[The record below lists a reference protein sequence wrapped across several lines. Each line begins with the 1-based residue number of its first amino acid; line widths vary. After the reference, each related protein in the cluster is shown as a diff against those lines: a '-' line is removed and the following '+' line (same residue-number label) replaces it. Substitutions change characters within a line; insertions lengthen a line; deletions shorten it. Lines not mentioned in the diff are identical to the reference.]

1 MIRFSCKHCGQKIRV
16 PEVGAGRKGTCPKC
30 KNIVFVPN
38 NVEDIKPVTSQAE
51 PSASEIISGDSILDS
66 RRYDIAQESEA
77 AGDGTVKGSASD
89 KAMEELQR
97 LQGSLRREEPELLPE
112 RKLPWYIDIVIYPIS
127 KAGLSMLGIF
137 IGVPLLME
145 AFVKAL
151 FLLTGIFPPFYV
163 FAVFFLVINLFIN
176 ITIRLYR
183 YWYLSECIRDSAE
196 GQIRAPETV
205 ASTPGFGELLSIF
218 LKIFVCIIVLSA
230 PMYFYLLKSLGIE
243 RSFGSMF
250 SFTLFFLWTMVT
262 EVGRSGIT
270 FHLLLFFAVFF
281 FPMTILSVVMF
292 DSYRGLNPLLIV
304 SSIFSTFAPYCGLIL
319 VLCVLWLPVILIRK
333 FIVTQV
339 VSFQSSLFLYLP
351 RAISIYLMLVGA
363 HLLGRFYWRYQEK
376 LNWEV

>member
-16 PEVGAGRKGTCPKC
+16 PEVGAGRKGKCPKC
-30 KNIVFVPN
+30 NNIVVVPK
-38 NVEDIKPVTSQAE
+38 VEDIKPVASQTE
-51 PSASEIISGDSILDS
+51 PSASEIISGDSILDPHH
-66 RRYDIAQESEA
+66 YDIAQESKA
-77 AGDGTVKGSASD
+77 AGDGTVKGIASD
-89 KAMEELQR
+89 KALDELQR
-97 LQGSLRREEPELLPE
+97 LQGSLRRVEPEPLPE
-112 RKLPWYIDIVIYPIS
+112 RKLPWYIDIVIYPTN
-127 KAGLSMLGIF
+127 KAGLTMLGIF

-145 AFVKAL
+145 VFVKVL
-151 FLLTGIFPPFYV
+151 FLFTKGFPPFYV
-163 FAVFFLVINLFIN
+163 FAVFFLVISLIIN
-176 ITIRLYR
+176 IIIRLYR

-205 ASTPGFGELLSIF
+205 ASTPGLWELISIY
-218 LKIFVCIIVLSA
+218 LKMFVCIIVLSA
-230 PMYFYLLKSLGIE
+230 PTYFYLLNSMGIE
-243 RSFGSMF
+243 RSFGSLF

-270 FHLLLFFAVFF
+270 FHLLLFLAVFF

-319 VLCVLWLPVILIRK
+319 LLCVLWLPVILIRK

-351 RAISIYLMLVGA
+351 RAISIYLMLVGG

>member
-16 PEVGAGRKGTCPKC
+16 PEVGAGRKGKCPKC
-30 KNIVFVPN
+30 KNIVLVPK
-38 NVEDIKPVTSQAE
+38 VEDIKAVASRTE
-51 PSASEIISGDSILDS
+51 PSASEIISGDSVLDP
-66 RRYDIAQESEA
+66 RHYDIAQESKA
-77 AGDGTVKGSASD
+77 AGDGTVKGIASD
-89 KAMEELQR
+89 RALDELQR
-97 LQGSLRREEPELLPE
+97 LQGSLRRVEPEPVPE
-112 RKLPWYIDIVIYPIS
+112 RKLPWLIDILLYPIN
-127 KAGLSMLGIF
+127 KAGLTMLGIF

-145 AFVKAL
+145 AFVKVL
-151 FLLTGIFPPFYV
+151 FLLTGVFPPFFV
-163 FAVFFLVINLFIN
+163 FAVFFLVISLIVN
-176 ITIRLYR
+176 IVIRLYR

-205 ASTPGFGELLSIF
+205 ASTPGMWELFSIF

-230 PMYFYLLKSLGIE
+230 PMYFYLLKSLSIE
-243 RSFGSMF
+243 RSFGALF
-250 SFTLFFLWTMVT
+250 SFTIFFLWTMVT

-270 FHLLLFFAVFF
+270 FHLLLFLAVFF

-319 VLCVLWLPVILIRK
+319 LLCVLWLPVILIRK

-351 RAISIYLMLVGA
+351 RTISIYLMLVGA
-363 HLLGRFYWRYQEK
+363 HLLGRFYW
-376 LNWEV
+376 